1 MTSLTSLA
9 RALAVQQETA
19 QQITTV
25 RHTHVS
31 DRPLVFIPLT
41 LAGEANAPLAAMI
54 GDDRDAPRL
63 LIVPQPRNR
72 DQRFAFA
79 ADLGRLMMSYV
90 DSFARHQEEVPG
102 GRGKESRRRFSD
114 APQILVPNPGG
125 VGFIQLFGRSTRL
138 RRTYGEY
145 AVPLVVPLLGRWLTF
160 FAERAEYPGSSLL
173 LPMTSALGAHWATG
187 QSTVE
192 DANLAALLAWIDP
205 PAGQSP
211 FEAALAAEDPE
222 RFPPAGPTTDPTFD
236 AERLAPAIER
246 YARTDG
252 NPGARSRALSLLQD
266 NLRSQLQPTW
276 DLMWRA
282 ADVLRQV
289 TPGVH
294 VVERW
299 AEDRDAYTNYVTY
312 LSGDN
317 PLPQARRDSAVAAA
331 RRLSRLERAQAA
343 YDAQRALDDPLV
355 MAEFRLAGEAFT
367 GTVVAAEPDRVDASG
382 GRRKL
387 RPRVTV
393 RTRDPLRLNVGREV
407 SSPAR
412 QSQKAQI
419 LALTPIDGF
428 LDVELELSGGMGRSL
443 IAAPGSIP
451 VEGELIT
458 YSTVSDAFQ
467 PSGQFPEVAD
477 TPWTH
482 GGPPAPLMPT
492 EEDAVEAWS

>member
-9 RALAVQQETA
+9 RALAVQQEAA

-31 DRPLVFIPLT
+31 ERPLVFIPLT
-41 LAGEANAPLAAMI
+41 LAGEANAPLAAML
-54 GDDRDAPRL
+54 GDAQDEPQL
-63 LIVPQPRNR
+63 LVVPQPRNR

-79 ADLGRLMMSYV
+79 ASLGRSFLSYV
-90 DSFARHQEEVPG
+90 DSFARHQEEVK
-102 GRGKESRRRFSD
+102 GRFRSSD

-125 VGFIQLFGRSTRL
+125 VGFMRLFGRSTRL

-145 AVPLVVPLLGRWLTF
+145 AVPPVVPLLGRWLTF

-173 LPMTSALGAHWATG
+173 VPMTSALGAHWATG
-187 QSTVE
+187 QSSVE

-205 PAGQSP
+205 PFGTSP
-211 FEAALAAEDPE
+211 FDAAMAAEDPE
-222 RFPPAGPTTDPTFD
+222 HFPPAGPTTDPTFD

-252 NPGARSRALSLLQD
+252 NPRALALLQD
-266 NLRSQLQPTW
+266 TLRSQLQPTW
-276 DLMWRA
+276 DLMWRGV
-282 ADVLRQV
+282 DVLRQL
-289 TPGVH
+289 TPGSTVAG
-294 VVERW
+294 RW
-299 AEDRDAYTNYVTY
+299 AEDRDAYTNYVNY
-312 LSGDN
+312 LAGDN

-355 MAEFRLAGEAFT
+355 MAEFRLAGEAFM
-367 GTVVAAEPDRVDASG
+367 GTVIAASPDRIDASG
-382 GRRKL
+382 PRRKL
-387 RPRVTV
+387 RPLITV

-412 QSQKAQI
+412 QAQKGQI
-419 LALTPIDGF
+419 LDVVVGDGF
-428 LDVELELSGGMGRSL
+428 IDVSLELSGGMGRSL
-443 IAAPGSIP
+443 VAPPGSIP

-467 PSGQFPEVAD
+467 PSGQFPDVAD

-482 GGPPAPLMPT
+482 GGPPAPPMPT

>member
-9 RALAVQQETA
+9 RALAVQQEAA

-25 RHTHVS
+25 RHTHIS
-31 DRPLVFIPLT
+31 ERPLVFIPLT
-41 LAGEANAPLAAMI
+41 LAGEANAPLAAML
-54 GDDRDAPRL
+54 GDSPGEPQL
-63 LIVPQPRNR
+63 LVVPQPRNR

-79 ADLGRLMMSYV
+79 AELGRLILSYV

-102 GRGKESRRRFSD
+102 KNSRWRFSD

-125 VGFIQLFGRSTRL
+125 VGFMQLFGRSTRL

-145 AVPLVVPLLGRWLTF
+145 AVPPVVPLLGRWLTF

-187 QSTVE
+187 QSSVE

-205 PAGQSP
+205 PVGVSP
-211 FEAALAAEDPE
+211 FDAALAAEDPE
-222 RFPPAGPTTDPTFD
+222 HFPPAGPTTDPTFD
-236 AERLAPAIER
+236 AERLAPAIDR

-252 NPGARSRALSLLQD
+252 NPAARSRALALLQD
-266 NLRSQLQPTW
+266 NLRSQLAPTW
-276 DLMWRA
+276 DLMWRG
-282 ADVLRQV
+282 ADVLRQL
-289 TPGVH
+289 TPGST
-294 VVERW
+294 VVNRW
-299 AEDRDAYTNYVTY
+299 AEDRDAYTNYVAY
-312 LSGDN
+312 LGGDN

-355 MAEFRLAGEAFT
+355 MAEFRLAGEAFS
-367 GTVVAAEPDRVDASG
+367 GTVVAASPDRIDDSG
-382 GRRKL
+382 ARRKL
-387 RPRVTV
+387 RPRITV
-393 RTRDPLRLNVGREV
+393 RTRDPLRLNVGQSV

-412 QSQKAQI
+412 QSQNAQI

-428 LDVELELSGGMGRSL
+428 VDVELELSGGMGRSL
-443 IAAPGSIP
+443 TAPPGSIP
-451 VEGELIT
+451 AEGELIT

-467 PSGQFPEVAD
+467 PSGQFPDVAD

-482 GGPPAPLMPT
+482 GGPPAPPMPT

>member
-19 QQITTV
+19 QRITMV
-25 RHTHVS
+25 RHTHIS

-41 LAGEANAPLAAMI
+41 LAGEANAPLAALL
-54 GDDRDAPRL
+54 GDDRHAPRL
-63 LIVPQPRNR
+63 LVVPQPRNR

-79 ADLGRLMMSYV
+79 AELGRIMLSYV
-90 DSFARHQEEVPG
+90 DSFARHQEEVPAKVT
-102 GRGKESRRRFSD
+102 RFRFSD
-114 APQILVPNPGG
+114 APQVLVPNPGG
-125 VGFIQLFGRSTRL
+125 VGFVRLFGRSTRL

-145 AVPLVVPLLGRWLTF
+145 AVPTVVPLLGRWLTF

-173 LPMTSALGAHWATG
+173 VPMTSALGAHWATG

-205 PAGQSP
+205 PTGVSP
-211 FEAALAAEDPE
+211 FDAAITAEDPE
-222 RFPPAGPTTDPTFD
+222 HVPPAGPTTDPTFD
-236 AERLAPAIER
+236 AERLAPAIDR

-252 NPGARSRALSLLQD
+252 NPAARERALALLQD

-276 DLMWRA
+276 ELMWRG
-282 ADVLRQV
+282 ADLLRGLA
-289 TPGVH
+289 PGAH
-294 VVERW
+294 VVDRW
-299 AEDRDAYTNYVTY
+299 AEDRDAYTNYVNH
-312 LSGDN
+312 LNGDN

-331 RRLSRLERAQAA
+331 RRLSRLERAQAS

-367 GTVVAAEPDRVDASG
+367 GTVVAASPDRIDDSG
-382 GRRKL
+382 AKRKL
-387 RPRVTV
+387 RPHITV
-393 RTRDPLRLNVGREV
+393 RTVDPLRLSVGREV
-407 SSPAR
+407 TSPAR
-412 QSQKAQI
+412 PLQRAQI
-419 LALTPIDGF
+419 LSLAPVDGA

-443 IAAPGSIP
+443 TAPPGSVP
-451 VEGELIT
+451 EEGELIT

-467 PSGQFPEVAD
+467 PSGQFPEVED

-482 GGPPAPLMPT
+482 GGPPAPATPT

>member
-19 QQITTV
+19 QRITTV
-25 RHTHVS
+25 RHTHIS

-41 LAGEANAPLAAMI
+41 LAGEANAPLAAML
-54 GDDRDAPRL
+54 GDDRTSPHL
-63 LIVPQPRNR
+63 LVVPQPRNR

-79 ADLGRLMMSYV
+79 ATLGRLLLSYV
-90 DSFARHQEEVPG
+90 DSFARHQEEVS
-102 GRGKESRRRFSD
+102 GKVSRFRSSD

-125 VGFIQLFGRSTRL
+125 VGFMRLFGRSTRL

-145 AVPLVVPLLGRWLTF
+145 AVAPVVPLLGRWLTF

-173 LPMTSALGAHWATG
+173 VPMTSALGAHWATG

-205 PAGQSP
+205 PVGQSP
-211 FEAALAAEDPE
+211 FEAALAAEDPLL
-222 RFPPAGPTTDPTFD
+222 FPPAGPTTDPTFD

-246 YARTDG
+246 YARSDG
-252 NPGARSRALSLLQD
+252 NPRALALLEN
-266 NLRSQLQPTW
+266 NLRSQLAPTW
-276 DLMWRA
+276 DLMWRS
-282 ADVLRQV
+282 ADLLAGL
-289 TPGVH
+289 TPGEH

-299 AEDRDAYTNYVTY
+299 ADDRDAYTNYVNY
-312 LSGDN
+312 LNGEN

-331 RRLSRLERAQAA
+331 RRLSRLERAQAS

-367 GTVVAAEPDRVDASG
+367 GTVVAALPDRVDASG
-382 GRRKL
+382 PRRKL
-387 RPRVTV
+387 RPHITI
-393 RTRDPLRLNVGREV
+393 RTRDPLRLHVGREV

-412 QSQKAQI
+412 PAQTGQI
-419 LALTPIDGF
+419 LALTRLDDGF

-443 IAAPGSIP
+443 TAPPGSIP
-451 VEGELIT
+451 ALDEVVT

-467 PSGQFPEVAD
+467 PSGQWPDVDE

-482 GGPPAPLMPT
+482 GGPPAPPAPT
-492 EEDAVEAWS
+492 EEDAVEDWS